1 MSRARVHEVS
11 SPISLFPFIGILL
24 CTMGALLVILVAVS
38 RSAKNTAVR
47 EVQSQKHSDAKVA
60 TEGTHKKI
68 EEVNTYI
75 ASLNAVKVKATTR
88 LTEEQMRLSQV
99 EDHIRRLHE
108 RIQALQSAAVELKGL
123 EQEHYDDH
131 QQAAREIDRLHK
143 LIADS
148 QKQIAALQDAG
159 TKAPRS
165 YAVVPYEGPNGTYR
179 RPIYIECVKGGL
191 VLQPEGVRLTSDDL
205 RPPIGPGNPLASVL
219 RATRDHLVR
228 LNPKVGESR
237 DLSPYPLLLVRP
249 DGLMVYDR
257 ARQAIEAGDFDM
269 GFELCESDWKLK
281 FPQADPQI
289 AAVESQA
296 LDQARARQQ
305 LLAAAA
311 PRAYGNSSM
320 ESSGAFDDEDGYGGG
335 GGGQGGGV
343 GRGGSRD
350 YIVHND
356 RHDGDDEYGGDS
368 DGGRGISAAEDTSFG
383 GSAGARGKSTGSGGE
398 ASLGA
403 ETHGIGDVAGNSG
416 GPSANIE
423 GGGAPSGV
431 VKSAEVAGTP
441 GGSFAGGGSN
451 QSPSGHAT
459 DKSLTPDG
467 YQSEQGATV
476 MAGSQGPGDSH
487 GPTTPDLRSEKEK
500 AMAAENRGKDW
511 ALKQKPPRSIPVRRT
526 IRVTVG
532 KDQLAILPDSGP
544 ATAGGKSIPMRGDTV
559 ESVDEFVK
567 QVRDHIDGWGIAGN
581 NLYWRPV
588 VVLNVGPDGQQRATD
603 LARLLKNSGL
613 EVRADE
619 TAKNLPQGSAH
630 ETR

>member
-148 QKQIAALQDAG
+148 QKQIAALQEAG
-159 TKAPRS
+159 SKAPRS

-179 RPIYIECVKGGL
+179 RPIYIECVKNGL
-191 VLQPEGVRLTSDDL
+191 VLQPEGVHLSANDL
-205 RPPIGPGNPLASVL
+205 RPPVTPGNPLASVL

-228 LNPKVGESR
+228 LNPKAGETR

-281 FPQADPQI
+281 VPQAEPQI
-289 AAVESQA
+289 AAVEA
-296 LDQARARQQ
+296 LALEQARARQQ
-305 LLAAAA
+305 LQAAAA

-320 ESSGAFDDEDGYGGG
+320 ESSGAFDDDDGYGGG
-335 GGGQGGGV
+335 GGGQGGDV

-356 RHDGDDEYGGDS
+356 RHDGDDEYGGE
-368 DGGRGISAAEDTSFG
+368 SAAG
-383 GSAGARGKSTGSGGE
+383 GGARGKSTGSAGE
-398 ASLGA
+398 GSFGA
-403 ETHGIGDVAGNSG
+403 ETHGIGDVAGKSG
-416 GPSANIE
+416 GPSGNGG
-423 GGGAPSGV
+423 GGGAPSGL
-431 VKSAEVAGTP
+431 VKSAEGAGTP
-441 GGSFAGGGSN
+441 GGSFSGGGSS
-451 QSPSGHAT
+451 QSPSGQGT

-467 YQSEQGATV
+467 YQIEQGATV
-476 MAGSQGPGDSH
+476 MGGSQGPDDSH
-487 GPTTPDLRSEKEK
+487 GPNAPDLRSEKEK
-500 AMAAENRGKDW
+500 AMAAQNRGK
-511 ALKQKPPRSIPVRRT
+511 
-526 IRVTVG
+526 
-532 KDQLAILPDSGP
+532 
-544 ATAGGKSIPMRGDTV
+544 
-559 ESVDEFVK
+559 
-567 QVRDHIDGWGIAGN
+567 
-581 NLYWRPV
+581 
-588 VVLNVGPDGQQRATD
+588 
-603 LARLLKNSGL
+603 
-613 EVRADE
+613 
-619 TAKNLPQGSAH
+619 
-630 ETR
+630 